1 MYVFSYDWL
10 LDLGGTDP
18 AIMALKMFVLL
29 MMAAMPQF
37 CVAYFANSSSKVQGV
52 QQSFSLHR

>member
-1 MYVFSYDWL
+1 MYVFSYDRL

-29 MMAAMPQF
+29 MMAVMPQF
-37 CVAYFANSSSKVQGV
+37 CVAYFANSSSKV
-52 QQSFSLHR
+52 